1 MNKLSLLLVTSL
13 LGLAAC
19 SPSKKAASA
28 NVEIDSACSSGII
41 NGKSVKKADP
51 LAKKVVL
58 LMMAD
63 KNKNYSTCTG
73 TPISEDTILTAAH
86 CVKDA
91 VVVSAIFKTALC
103 ENDQLKNEEFI
114 IASDWKSH
122 DDYKGVGANDVAVV
136 KLSRSIPA
144 DYQVSKIF
152 NGESE
157 ITSNTLTLVGFGR
170 TSEEDQGLP
179 QLRKTTKT
187 LRQEVGLVNE
197 PGSDILLIDQQ
208 TTGICNGDSGGPV
221 FIEVNYELQVMGVN
235 SFVSNP
241 DDPSKTCHNF
251 GGATFMPPH
260 LKWLGE
266 VTGLNFN

>member
-1 MNKLSLLLVTSL
+1 MNKLSLVLVAFL

-19 SPSKKAASA
+19 SPSKNAASGKVEA
-28 NVEIDSACSSGII
+28 NACSSGIV
-41 NGKSVKKADP
+41 NGKSVIKEDR

-73 TPISEDTILTAAH
+73 TPIADDVILTAAH
-86 CVKDA
+86 CVKEA

-103 ENDQLKNEEFI
+103 ENDQLKKEEFI
-114 IASDWKSH
+114 IATDWKYHSK
-122 DDYKGVGANDVAVV
+122 YKGIGGNDVAIV
-136 KLSRSIPA
+136 KLSRSIPS
-144 DYQVSKIF
+144 DYQVSKVF
-152 NGESE
+152 DGKSE
-157 ITSNTLTLVGFGR
+157 ITSNTLTLVGYGR
-170 TSEEDQGLP
+170 TFEKDDGLP
-179 QLRKTTKT
+179 QLRKTYKT
-187 LRQEVGLVNE
+187 LKQEVGLTDDPE
-197 PGSDILLIDQQ
+197 SDILVIDQE

-221 FIEVNYELQVMGVN
+221 FIEANYELQVVGVN

-241 DDPSKTCHNF
+241 DDPSKSCHKF

-260 LKWLGE
+260 LEWLNE